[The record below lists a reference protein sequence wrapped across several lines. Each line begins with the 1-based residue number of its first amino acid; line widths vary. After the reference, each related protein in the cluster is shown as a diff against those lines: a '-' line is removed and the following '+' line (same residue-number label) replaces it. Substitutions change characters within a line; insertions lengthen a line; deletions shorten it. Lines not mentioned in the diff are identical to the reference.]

1 MKKLLTALAATS
13 ALALGAGV
21 SLNAQDAPAEMPGQ
35 VDLSRVTAGTYAT
48 DPAHTL
54 VEWEVSHFG
63 FNPYVGLFGDAEG
76 TLTIDPAD
84 IAATQLDVSVPI
96 NSLAVVSEGLRD
108 HMLRPGEDGAEPD
121 FFGPDAGMARFVAT
135 DVRRVTNTSA
145 LASGDLTMNGVT
157 RPLAMLVEFTGA
169 GTNPM
174 SEAETIG
181 FTGHATIT
189 RSEYGIA
196 YAVPMV
202 SDDVE
207 LTISAAFEKQD

>member
-1 MKKLLTALAATS
+1 MTRKIIALSASA

-21 SLNAQDAPAEMPGQ
+21 SLNAQNAPTEMPGQ
-35 VDLSRVTAGTYAT
+35 MDLSRVTAGTYAT

-63 FNPYVGLFGDAEG
+63 FNPYIGLFGDAEG

-169 GTNPM
+169 GANPM
-174 SEAETIG
+174 SDAQTIG
-181 FTGHATIT
+181 FTGTATVT
-189 RSEYGIA
+189 RSDYGID

-207 LTISAAFEKQD
+207 LRITAAFERQ